1 MEVFLEHLPAILML
15 VVGFGLVVVE
25 MYIPG
30 FGAPGILGSILLIL
44 GVYFTAQSIGQALI
58 MVIVIVALLCGWLGD
73 VFLLFTKR
81 NIFMLLGMASFALGH
96 VFYIGAMLSTNPP
109 LHLYVLILLLLAAA
123 WVLFV
128 VKKLLPTAPKSLR
141 IPGLCYAVLLS
152 GTALCALYL
161 LFSTQRLCYLVSFVG
176 GLLFML
182 SDTILTGQKYRKET
196 RHGNFYVMLT
206 YILAQMLLVGGFA
219 LNGGI

>member
-1 MEVFLEHLPAILML
+1 MKIFWFILACALFAAAVALHLIACYRRMPKLRRITKPLLMPL
-15 VVGFGLVVVE
+15 LAA
-25 MYIPG
+25 MY
-30 FGAPGILGSILLIL
+30 
-44 GVYFTAQSIGQALI
+44 ALI
-58 MVIVIVALLCGWLGD
+58 AQTPHAFVIVALLCGWLGD

-81 NIFMLLGMASFALGH
+81 NIFMLLGMAAFALGH